1 MEGARPGRCACTVLN
16 TPPPPRSSSIGV
28 CRWPTLRCSTISSQ
42 RALLGSCTALH
53 VSGESSDGERKPP
66 AHPAINAAV
75 LTLCAGTP
83 PLQQL
88 LQLWDYLLSFGAH
101 LSILCIVAQ
110 LLLIRDEL
118 IASPHPMKLLRQFP
132 DLNAKS
138 IIGVATTL
146 VRDLDDAL
154 YDDLVSHMVEL

>member
-1 MEGARPGRCACTVLN
+1 VNSEVENVQRGAAVL
-16 TPPPPRSSSIGV
+16 I
-28 CRWPTLRCSTISSQ
+28 LRTCLFVDS
-42 RALLGSCTALH
+42 
-53 VSGESSDGERKPP
+53 
-66 AHPAINAAV
+66 HPKAV

-88 LQLWDYLLSFGAH
+88 LQLWDYLLSFGTH

-118 IASPHPMKLLRQFP
+118 MASPHPMKLLRQFP

-154 YDDLVSHMVEL
+154 YDDLVHHMVEL